1 MQSHTTADGASAAI
15 SHEYLSP
22 LLEFLAQQ
30 GISSAQLVQGTDVP
44 IRALAGPGAQINA
57 AQYDQ
62 IIRNALT
69 LTADPLLGFEH
80 GRRMSIAT
88 HGFLG
93 FAVMASDSLGHG
105 LSLAIRYAA
114 TRTRLADI
122 RFTHDNGK
130 AVIQVLRQRAMP
142 ETFPYIAHN
151 ILVTFLTIARFLTR
165 EELSDDVSVHLREAP
180 QQPVLYYENILGC
193 PVEFNKEHYQL
204 VLAPELLCIP
214 VSTANGVARLIAE
227 QECER
232 LLAAVEPESLDLA
245 SRIRGLL
252 ELHGHSLSLNDI
264 ANRLG
269 MSARTLNRQLSQ
281 LNTSLRQ
288 LTDEVRKEHACH
300 LLSATNLK
308 IEEIAQELSY
318 TDTSNFVRAFKR
330 WVGVT
335 PLGFRK
341 MTKSV
346 A

>member
-1 MQSHTTADGASAAI
+1 MQSHTTADGTSAAI
-15 SHEYLSP
+15 SHEYLGP

-30 GISSAQLVQGTDVP
+30 GISSAQLVQGTGLMP
-44 IRALAGPGAQINA
+44 RALSTPGWAISA
-57 AQYDQ
+57 TQYDQ
-62 IIRNALT
+62 IFHNAVT

-114 TRTRLADI
+114 TRTGLADI
-122 RFTHDNGK
+122 RFVHQDGK
-130 AVIQVLRQRAMP
+130 AIIQVLRRKALP
-142 ETFPYIAHN
+142 RSFPYIAHN

-165 EELSDDVSVHLREAP
+165 EELSDDVSVCLQEAP
-180 QQPVLYYENILGC
+180 QQPEHYYRNLLDCE
-193 PVEFNKEHYQL
+193 VYFHQEHYQL
-204 VLAPELLCIP
+204 VLSDDLLTIP

-232 LLAAVEPESLDLA
+232 LLAATTPEALDLA
-245 SRIRGLL
+245 SRVRHQLQQY
-252 ELHGHSLSLNDI
+252 GHTLSLQDI
-264 ANRLG
+264 ARRLEV
-269 MSARTLNRQLSQ
+269 SPRTLNRQLAQ

-288 LTDEVRKEHACH
+288 LTDEVRKEYACH
-300 LLSATNLK
+300 LLSATQLK
-308 IEEIAQELSY
+308 IEEIAGELSY
-318 TDTSNFVRAFKR
+318 TDTSNFVRAFRR

-335 PLGFRK
+335 PLAFRK

-346 A
+346 V